1 MSAQHTPG
9 PWLPER
15 SNVLRRGG
23 GSVTELS
30 VHAGTRRYIAT
41 VYNIE
46 GRELESAANLALI
59 AAAPDLLQLAH
70 EYADEC
76 GECQGSGV
84 MPGGEPCDDPQCQ
97 RVRALIARA
106 DGRA

>member
-59 AAAPDLLQLAH
+59 AAAPDLLRELQAARRDVNAMANLITDPKH
-70 EYADEC
+70 YAAKFAQMNRID
-76 GECQGSGV
+76 
-84 MPGGEPCDDPQCQ
+84 
-97 RVRALIARA
+97 ALIARA
-106 DGRA
+106 EGRA